1 MTIKND
7 YEKRLQAL
15 EEKFE
20 YQDITIDTL
29 NEVIIAQQK
38 ELDTLKQDLI
48 DIKESAS
55 LVGHSDNNKSDPP
68 PPHY

>member
-1 MTIKND
+1 MTIEINF
-7 YEKRLQAL
+7 EKRLQAL

-29 NEVIIAQQK
+29 NEVIIAQQQ
-38 ELDTLKQDLI
+38 ELDGLKQDLI
-48 DIKESAS
+48 DLKESAS
-55 LVGHSDNNKSDPP
+55 LSGQAGDNKSDPP

>member
-1 MTIKND
+1 MTTKSD
-7 YEKRLQAL
+7 FEKRLQDL

-20 YQDITIDTL
+20 YQDITIETL

-38 ELDTLKQDLI
+38 ELDTLKQDLV

-55 LVGHSDNNKSDPP
+55 LVGQSDNNKSDPP

>member
-1 MTIKND
+1 MTTKND
-7 YEKRLQAL
+7 FEKRLQDL

-55 LVGHSDNNKSDPP
+55 IVGQSDNNKSDPP

>member
-1 MTIKND
+1 MTIEID
-7 YEKRLQAL
+7 LEERLQAL

-20 YQDITIDTL
+20 YQDITIETL

-38 ELDTLKQDLI
+38 ELDTLRQDLV

-55 LVGHSDNNKSDPP
+55 IVGQSDNNKSDPP